1 MSKEMIIPPPST
13 ARKQKSVGVRKQRC
27 ELDRKEEPI
36 GKMEDV
42 FCRNVYAL
50 AREMN
55 PSVGWKEQTEEDRM
69 TLEDRVYNEWE
80 LYGDSFRVSLKY
92 LKAEVGKAFIT
103 LQHGYMKLI
112 DAGEKKPLELSDKYW
127 ELLNIKRK
135 KLEEI
140 EKSIEMTR
148 VAKQRGARNSIRLKL
163 EKATLVRL
171 VRDYNNNE
179 LENCCMQC
187 M

>member
-1 MSKEMIIPPPST
+1 
-13 ARKQKSVGVRKQRC
+13 
-27 ELDRKEEPI
+27 
-36 GKMEDV
+36 
-42 FCRNVYAL
+42 
-50 AREMN
+50 
-55 PSVGWKEQTEEDRM
+55 
-69 TLEDRVYNEWE
+69 
-80 LYGDSFRVSLKY
+80 LKY
-92 LKAEVGKAFIT
+92 LKAEVGKALIT